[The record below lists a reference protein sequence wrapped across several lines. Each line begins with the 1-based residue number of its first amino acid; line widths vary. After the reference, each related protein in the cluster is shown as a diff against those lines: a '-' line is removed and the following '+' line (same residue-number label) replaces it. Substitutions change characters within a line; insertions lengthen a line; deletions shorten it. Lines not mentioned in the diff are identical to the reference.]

1 MAKTTLDDF
10 RSLLSQVEQELEQRT
25 SQAACPHC
33 GRAIEIVSGERRGP
47 GRKPGRTATAKK
59 GGRSMSRRGPRRS
72 SELVSLAL
80 KYARAKHNGRI
91 GDAYRDVKNG
101 IARQAKG
108 KSPKEVKALKADW
121 FRQHMA

>member
-10 RSLLSQVEQELEQRT
+10 RNLLSQVEQELEQRT
-25 SQAACPHC
+25 GQATCPHC
-33 GRAIEIVSGERRGP
+33 GRPLEIVSAGKRGP
-47 GRKPGRTATAKK
+47 GRKAGKTSK
-59 GGRSMSRRGPRRS
+59 GAQRSTGKRGPRRS

-80 KYARAKHNGRI
+80 KYARTKHNGRI

-121 FRQHMA
+121 FRRHLA